1 MTNKKYFK
9 GIAEA
14 TGGIGTLVLG
24 EDGTVLY
31 TGYDVIT
38 GMPVTVCLFY
48 DTDTYWSMQN
58 ALANF
63 SNIMHNRD
71 QKPDLTPADKD
82 FQSILNDLKKPG
94 KLH

>member
-1 MTNKKYFK
+1 MSKREFK
-9 GIAEA
+9 SIAQDK
-14 TGGIGTLVLG
+14 GGMGTLALG

-31 TGYDVIT
+31 TAYDVVT
-38 GMPVTVCLFY
+38 GKPVTVCLFY
-48 DTDTYWSMQN
+48 DADTYWSMQN
-58 ALANF
+58 AIANF
-63 SNIMHNRD
+63 SSIMNSHK

>member
-1 MTNKKYFK
+1 MSKKEFK
-9 GIAEA
+9 AIAHSK
-14 TGGIGTLVLG
+14 GGMGTLALG

-31 TGYDVIT
+31 TAYDVMT
-38 GMPVTVCLFY
+38 GKPVTVCLFY
-48 DTDTYWSMQN
+48 DEATYWSIEN
-58 ALANF
+58 AIANF
-63 SNIMHNRD
+63 SNIMHDRD

>member
-1 MTNKKYFK
+1 MSKKEFK
-9 GIAEA
+9 AIAQA
-14 TGGIGTLVLG
+14 KGGMGTLALG

-31 TGYDVIT
+31 TAYDVMT
-38 GMPVTVCLFY
+38 GKPVTVCLFY
-48 DTDTYWSMQN
+48 DEATYWSIEN
-58 ALANF
+58 AIANF
-63 SNIMHNRD
+63 SNIMNDRD

>member
-1 MTNKKYFK
+1 M
-9 GIAEA
+9 A
-14 TGGIGTLVLG
+14 LG

-31 TGYDVIT
+31 TAYDVRT
-38 GMPVTVCLFY
+38 GMPVTVCLFF
-48 DTDTYWSMQN
+48 DTTTYWSIEN
-58 ALANF
+58 AIANF
-63 SNIMHNRD
+63 SDIMRNRD

>member
-1 MTNKKYFK
+1 MSRKDFK
-9 GIAEA
+9 AIAQA
-14 TGGIGTLVLG
+14 KGGMGKLVLG

-31 TGYDVIT
+31 SAYDVIT
-38 GMPVTVCLFY
+38 GKPVTVCLFY
-48 DTDTYWSMQN
+48 ETDSYLSLEN
-58 ALANF
+58 AFSDF
-63 SNIMHNRD
+63 SNVMRNRD